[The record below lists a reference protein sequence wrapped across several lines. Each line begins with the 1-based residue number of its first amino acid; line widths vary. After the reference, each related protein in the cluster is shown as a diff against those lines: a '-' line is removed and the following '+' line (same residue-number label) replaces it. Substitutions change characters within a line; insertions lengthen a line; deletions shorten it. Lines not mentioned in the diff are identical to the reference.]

1 MSISPQVEPALT
13 DPLATQPL
21 APLRSAGRVP
31 TVDRR
36 PRSTLGYIGLARVGD
51 TVGGLLALLG
61 GFLAA
66 NLGRMPAGMEEFLE
80 MRLTI
85 RNLLLLVCFMLIWR
99 LLCSW
104 VGLYDPMRIRRLSSE
119 VLRVALVCG
128 IGAAAAMV
136 FPLISRSGAFSPLA
150 VVYFGAVAGAGL
162 LLLRGVLRTVTATGA
177 PAIHEVLIVG
187 SGPRAWNAYQD
198 LESDP
203 HVSCRLLGFVDVDDR
218 LASEKVRQHWAGP
231 LSELESILMRRE
243 VDEVLIALPIRSCY
257 SEIQRAI
264 EICWRLGIR
273 CKYLAD
279 AFDHGRSTPR
289 FEEGGRLKTIAMAV
303 APEDGRLILKRAT
316 DVVCAL
322 VGLVVLAPLIAAAAI
337 AVKLSS
343 PGPILFS
350 QERHGL
356 HKRRFRMYK
365 LRTMFVNAEARQA
378 DLEDQN
384 EASGPVFKIRDDPRI
399 TPVGRLLRRASI
411 DELPQ
416 LWNVLRG
423 DMSLVGPRPLPV
435 RDVQRFTEGAL
446 MRRFSVRPGVT
457 GLWQV
462 SARSSLDFED
472 WVRLDM
478 QYIDDWSLALDARIL
493 ALTLPAVVRGS
504 GAA

>member
-1 MSISPQVEPALT
+1 MV
-13 DPLATQPL
+13 
-21 APLRSAGRVP
+21 
-31 TVDRR
+31 
-36 PRSTLGYIGLARVGD
+36 
-51 TVGGLLALLG
+51 
-61 GFLAA
+61 
-66 NLGRMPAGMEEFLE
+66 
-80 MRLTI
+80 
-85 RNLLLLVCFMLIWR
+85 IWR
-99 LLCSW
+99 FLCSW
-104 VGLYDPMRIRRLSSE
+104 VGLYDPVRIRRLSSE

-128 IGAAAAMV
+128 IGTAAAMV
-136 FPLISRSGAFSPLA
+136 FPLISRTGAFSPLA
-150 VVYFGAVAGAGL
+150 VMYFGVVAAAGL
-162 LLLRGVLRTVTATGA
+162 LLLRGVLRTVTSTGT
-177 PAIHEVLIVG
+177 PALHEILIVG
-187 SGPRAWNAYQD
+187 SGPRAWNAYRD

-203 HVSCRLLGFVDVDDR
+203 RVTCRLLGFVDVDDR
-218 LASEKVRQHWAGP
+218 LASEEVRRHWAGP

-257 SEIQRAI
+257 GEIQRAI
-264 EICWRLGIR
+264 EICWQSGIR

-279 AFDHGRSTPR
+279 VFDHGRSTPR

-303 APEDGRLILKRAT
+303 APEDERLILKRAI
-316 DVVCAL
+316 DVACAL
-322 VGLVVLAPLIAAAAI
+322 VGLVVLAPILAAAAI

-343 PGPILFS
+343 PGPILFI

-365 LRTMFVNAEARQA
+365 LRTMFVNAEALQTE
-378 DLEDQN
+378 LENQN

-399 TPVGRLLRRASI
+399 TPVGRFLRRTSI

-478 QYIDDWSLALDARIL
+478 QYIDDWSLTLDARIL
-493 ALTLPAVVRGS
+493 ALTLPAVLRGS

>member
-13 DPLATQPL
+13 DPSAAQPL
-21 APLRSAGRVP
+21 AP
-31 TVDRR
+31 
-36 PRSTLGYIGLARVGD
+36 RSTSRVRTAERSPQSPTGYIGLARVGD
-51 TVGGLLALLG
+51 TVAGLLALLG

-85 RNLLLLVCFMLIWR
+85 RNLLLLVSFLVLWR
-99 LLCSW
+99 FLCSW
-104 VGLYDPMRIRRLSSE
+104 VGLYDPARIRRLSSE

-128 IGAAAAMV
+128 IGTAAAMV
-136 FPLISRSGAFSPLA
+136 FPLISRTGAFSPLA
-150 VVYFGAVAGAGL
+150 VLYFGAVAVAGL
-162 LLLRGVLRTVTATGA
+162 LLLRGVLRTVTATGT
-177 PAIHEVLIVG
+177 PALHEILIVG
-187 SGPRAWNAYQD
+187 SGPRAWNAYRD

-203 HVSCRLLGFVDVDDR
+203 RVTCRLLGFVDVDDR
-218 LASEKVRQHWAGP
+218 LASEEVRRHWAGP

-257 SEIQRAI
+257 AEIQRAI
-264 EICWRLGIR
+264 EICWRIGIR

-279 AFDHGRSTPR
+279 VFDHGRSTPR
-289 FEEGGRLKTIAMAV
+289 FEEGGRLKTVAMAV
-303 APEDGRLILKRAT
+303 APEDERLILKRAI

-322 VGLVVLAPLIAAAAI
+322 VGLVVSAPIFAAAAI

-365 LRTMFVNAEARQA
+365 LRTMFVNAEAHQTE
-378 DLEDQN
+378 LEAQN
-384 EASGPVFKIRDDPRI
+384 EASGPVFKIRGDPRI
-399 TPVGRLLRRASI
+399 TPVGRFLRRTSI

-435 RDVQRFTEGAL
+435 RDVKRFTEGAL

-478 QYIDDWSLALDARIL
+478 QYIDEWSLTLDVRIL

>member
-1 MSISPQVEPALT
+1 VA
-13 DPLATQPL
+13 
-21 APLRSAGRVP
+21 
-31 TVDRR
+31 
-36 PRSTLGYIGLARVGD
+36 
-51 TVGGLLALLG
+51 GLLALVG

-66 NLGRMPAGMEEFLE
+66 NLGRMPAGLDEFLE

-85 RNLLLLVCFMLIWR
+85 RNLLLLVTFLLIWR
-99 LLCSW
+99 FLCGW
-104 VGLYDPMRIRRLSSE
+104 VGLYDPARIRRLSSE

-128 IGAAAAMV
+128 IGTAAAMV
-136 FPLISRSGAFSPLA
+136 FPLISRTGAFSPLA
-150 VVYFGAVAGAGL
+150 VVYFGVVAAAGL
-162 LLLRGVLRTVTATGA
+162 LLLRGVLRTVTSTGT
-177 PAIHEVLIVG
+177 PALHEILIVG
-187 SGPRAWNAYQD
+187 SGPRAWNAYRD

-203 HVSCRLLGFVDVDDR
+203 RVTCRLLGFVDVDDR
-218 LASEKVRQHWAGP
+218 LASEEVRRHWAGP

-257 SEIQRAI
+257 GEIQRAI
-264 EICWRLGIR
+264 EICWQSGIR

-279 AFDHGRSTPR
+279 VFDHGRSTPR

-303 APEDGRLILKRAT
+303 APEDERLILKRAI
-316 DVVCAL
+316 DVACAL
-322 VGLVVLAPLIAAAAI
+322 VGLVVLAPILAAAAI

-343 PGPILFS
+343 PGPILFI

-356 HKRRFRMYK
+356 HKRRFLMYK
-365 LRTMFVNAEARQA
+365 LRTMYVNAEVRQTE
-378 DLEDQN
+378 LEAQN

-399 TPVGRLLRRASI
+399 TPVGRFLRRTSI

-478 QYIDDWSLALDARIL
+478 QYIDDWSLTLDARIL
-493 ALTLPAVVRGS
+493 ALTLPAVLRGS